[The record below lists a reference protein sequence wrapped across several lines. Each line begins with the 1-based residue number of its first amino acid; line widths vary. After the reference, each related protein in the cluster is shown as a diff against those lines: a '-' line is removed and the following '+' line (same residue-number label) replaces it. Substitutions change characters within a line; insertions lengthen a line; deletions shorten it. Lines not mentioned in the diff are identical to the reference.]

1 MTAALQAA
9 ALLIL
14 AVASLYAF
22 WRFRWGYPGREV
34 PGVLT
39 YHKITDFE
47 LGGTW
52 VSRGRFERQIRS
64 LMDSGY
70 RFIDEEAF
78 LETVEGTRP
87 AGSREILLTFD
98 DGYDCVA
105 SSAAPVLERL
115 GVPALVFLVSGY
127 AGMENGWE
135 LSLPGRKARHMGWDT
150 VRALRPAGFSFGSHC
165 ERHLPLTSLSSEEA
179 LREMVRSKEEI
190 EKNAGVR
197 VQSLSYPFGRTD
209 ERIARLAA
217 AAGYRAAFTLYPSG
231 AAGEADPFRLRREGV
246 WVIDTPATIRAKLS
260 RGGLFWLED
269 IKGRMINAAADLT
282 PLLKKRR

>member
-1 MTAALQAA
+1 MTAVFQVVAILV
-9 ALLIL
+9 L
-14 AVASLYAF
+14 AVASLYVF
-22 WRFRWGYPGREV
+22 WRLRWGYPRADV

-39 YHKITDFE
+39 YHKITGFE

-52 VSRGRFERQIRS
+52 VSPGRFERQILS

-87 AGSREILLTFD
+87 PGEKEVLLTFD

-105 SSAAPVLERL
+105 SSAAPVLERM

-127 AGMENGWE
+127 VGAENDWE
-135 LSLPGRKARHMGWDT
+135 LGLPGRRARHMDWDT
-150 VRALRPAGFSFGSHC
+150 IRELGSAGFSFGSHC
-165 ERHLPLTSLSSEEA
+165 RNHLPLTRLSSEDA
-179 LREMVRSKEEI
+179 LLEMVRSKEEI
-190 EKNAGVR
+190 ERRAGTM

-209 ERIARLAA
+209 ARVSRLAA
-217 AAGYRAAFTLYPSG
+217 EAGYRAAFTLYPSG
-231 AAGEADPFRLRREGV
+231 AAEETDLFRLRREGV
-246 WVIDTPATIRAKLS
+246 WVIDTPATIRVKLS

-269 IKGRMINAAADLT
+269 IKGRMINAVADLT
-282 PLLKKRR
+282 PLLKKR